1 MRRWCVFPFSVVLVF
16 PGGRKRHHHS
26 PRVRRRRRRRRRAG
40 GDTDTEYECSSCGVL
55 VSWYDEK
62 QEARGGV
69 CVRACVRLRGYFKCG
84 GRFLSKKKSP
94 FGFFNDKKATP
105 FFLRRRARRRFRR
118 RSARVRFSR
127 VVFDAASF
135 GLPRVLDDIPRANAM
150 PRRSIGRYFESPK

>member
-1 MRRWCVFPFSVVLVF
+1 MRRCVFPFSVVLVF

-69 CVRACVRLRGYFKCG
+69 CVRACVCAGI
-84 GRFLSKKKSP
+84 LSVVDVFFQKKITFRIFQRQKSHAIFSKTASAAAFP
-94 FGFFNDKKATP
+94 ASLGARSFFASSIRCC
-105 FFLRRRARRRFRR
+105 FVWSSS
-118 RSARVRFSR
+118 RSR
-127 VVFDAASF
+127 
-135 GLPRVLDDIPRANAM
+135 
-150 PRRSIGRYFESPK
+150 

>member
-1 MRRWCVFPFSVVLVF
+1 MVSADAHSPVLGVSFATDNDDDFDETVVCFSLLCCIGF

-26 PRVRRRRRRRRRAG
+26 PRVRRRRRRAG

-84 GRFLSKKKSP
+84 GRFLSKKNHLSDFLTTKKP
-94 FGFFNDKKATP
+94 RHFF
-105 FFLRRRARRRFRR
+105 
-118 RSARVRFSR
+118 
-127 VVFDAASF
+127 
-135 GLPRVLDDIPRANAM
+135 
-150 PRRSIGRYFESPK
+150 